1 MGNRN
6 IAKTV
11 IPVVF
16 AADEKYVPYLGV
28 ALYSLIKN
36 VSLENEYQIFIL
48 NTGLSVVQ
56 RKRLKQ
62 LETENVSINL
72 CDVSELVGG
81 KDIKTG
87 AHFSQATAYR
97 LLIDQLFPEYK
108 KILYLDSD
116 IIVRRDVAE
125 LYQTDIGEN
134 IFGAVRARLF
144 PFTFEYVPKS
154 LKVDIKDYFNAG
166 ILVINVDL
174 FAEYEIGKKGM
185 EMLCQKQYLT
195 ADQDVLN
202 ILSAGYVEFIDGR
215 WNVEWEHLTGIN
227 GVPVIDDTRK
237 GTLEYIQDP
246 YIVHYTSHIKP
257 WAHPEIE
264 LAEYF
269 WMYARETF
277 FYEEILF
284 RNFVFQELWNHY
296 LFPWGSVDPHK
307 KVILY
312 GFGNVGHIFY
322 EQIKKTDYCNIIA
335 ICDKRRVIGDTLT
348 VPLIHIEDIAGFD
361 FDYIVIAV
369 EQEKIAKEIR
379 SDLQKTGISSDK
391 IVWQNPIR

>member
-1 MGNRN
+1 MENSN
-6 IAKTV
+6 LAKPV
-11 IPVVF
+11 VPVVF
-16 AADEKYVPYLGV
+16 AADEKYVPYLGT

-36 VSLENEYQIFIL
+36 ISLENEYRIFIL
-48 NTGLSVVQ
+48 NTGLSAVQ
-56 RKRLKQ
+56 QKRLKQ
-62 LETENVSINL
+62 LETENVSITL
-72 CDVSELVGG
+72 RDVSELVGG

-108 KILYLDSD
+108 KIIYLDSD

-144 PFTFEYVPKS
+144 PFTFEYVPNS

-174 FAEYEIGKKGM
+174 FAKFEIGKKGM
-185 EMLCQKQYLT
+185 EMLCQKKYEN

-202 ILSAGYVEFIDGR
+202 ILSVGHVKFIDGR
-215 WNVEWEHLTGIN
+215 WNVEWQHLTGVS
-227 GVPVIDDTRK
+227 GPPVIDDTRK
-237 GTLEYIQDP
+237 GTLEYAKDP

-269 WMYARETF
+269 WKYARETF
-277 FYEEILF
+277 FYEEVLF
-284 RNFVFQELWNHY
+284 RNFVSRELWNHY
-296 LFPWGSVDPHK
+296 LFPWSMVNPHK

-312 GFGNVGHIFY
+312 GFGNVGRIYY
-322 EQIKKTDYCNIIA
+322 EQIKKTDYCDIIA
-335 ICDKRRVIGDTLT
+335 ICDRSKMIFDVLT
-348 VPLIHIEDIAGFD
+348 VPLIHLEDITGFD
-361 FDYIVIAV
+361 YDYIVIAV
-369 EQEKIAKEIR
+369 EQERIAKEIR
-379 SDLQKTGISSDK
+379 EDLQKVGITSDK
-391 IVWQNPIR
+391 IVWQNPVR